1 MGLLYGHRD
10 PDQTIIIS
18 TRCGQ
23 DSDCNPSSAAGV
35 LFTTMGADRLPDRY
49 TAELDRDEVFSHTAY
64 SFSKLVEVCEALTR
78 QAVKRAGGRIE
89 RTPEGEMLVLPVKD
103 VKPSKLEQCWEPG
116 PVANSRFT
124 DEEREKI
131 TAREKE

>member
-1 MGLLYGHRD
+1 
-10 PDQTIIIS
+10 
-18 TRCGQ
+18 
-23 DSDCNPSSAAGV
+23 
-35 LFTTMGADRLPDRY
+35 
-49 TAELDRDEVFSHTAY
+49 
-64 SFSKLVEVCEALTR
+64 
-78 QAVKRAGGRIE
+78 
-89 RTPEGEMLVLPVKD
+89 